1 MLLERALL
9 SIFHF
14 SDGMLEFQ
22 KKKKINQRYERLKNL
37 KKSPNDFLEFE
48 ERKKGNKIECRHFFT
63 FKRHSPRS
71 GFHYIRWGTR
81 KTRSANSHLAYKRGG
96 RRGRGGVHANEFFKC
111 PFRENTRAYF
121 DALAALTRRDF
132 EDARWVIGGRGR
144 NFHPF
149 TPRRP
154 PPRRGTV
161 CAYTS
166 RIPQRDCAK
175 IGQNKRN

>member
-1 MLLERALL
+1 MNT
-9 SIFHF
+9 
-14 SDGMLEFQ
+14 
-22 KKKKINQRYERLKNL
+22 KKRGRKKINR
-37 KKSPNDFLEFE
+37 
-48 ERKKGNKIECRHFFT
+48 GKIECRHFFT
-63 FKRHSPRS
+63 FKRFATPPLTAKR
-71 GFHYIRWGTR
+71 FVRWGTR

-96 RRGRGGVHANEFFKC
+96 RGAHANEFFKC